1 MTVGRGEPFNG
12 SRSGPPRSCWRHS
25 KSGISPARPSLGH
38 SSPIGLG
45 RECPFLR
52 HELAL
57 HEMSRSVN
65 MSIDAQGNT
74 QAMRRTGW
82 ILSGLVIAFMIAD
95 VAGTLLALEPLKR
108 ATLEIGYPLD
118 LMWLIGALALICV
131 VLYAIPA
138 TCVLG
143 AIILTGF
150 LGGAITSHL
159 RVAGTL
165 TPEMIVSLILGVL
178 TWGGLWLRDPRL
190 RVLIPRREV

>member
-1 MTVGRGEPFNG
+1 
-12 SRSGPPRSCWRHS
+12 
-25 KSGISPARPSLGH
+25 
-38 SSPIGLG
+38 
-45 RECPFLR
+45 
-52 HELAL
+52 
-57 HEMSRSVN
+57 

-165 TPEMIVSLILGVL
+165 TPEMIVSLTLGVFA
-178 TWGGLWLRDPRL
+178 WGGLWLRDPRL
-190 RVLIPRREV
+190 RVLIPRRRDPSAVSPTPPPHADRL